1 MSISIKQEFSL
12 LLVAEWF
19 NKLLIVACALA
30 SGFSFF
36 VMKDVV
42 AQFSVFWLLLI
53 RFGCA
58 SLIMLLV
65 FHRRIVVQLN
75 VRMLRTGALLGVLY
89 RLAYVF

>member
-1 MSISIKQEFSL
+1 MGLF
-12 LLVAEWF
+12 
-19 NKLLIVACALA
+19 
-30 SGFSFF
+30 FF

-65 FHRRIVVQLN
+65 FHRRIVAQLN
-75 VRMLRTGALLGVLY
+75 VRTLRTGALLGYCMDLRMFFK
-89 RLAYVF
+89 RLALSIPLQGKMPF